1 MRDHYLLIS
10 MAIDYMAIEL
20 LMKNPSDTISVEIT
34 PRTLELIYSI
44 RDMWFPDEEI
54 PMTAGE
60 AINVI
65 CCAIYYNKITRKK

>member
-1 MRDHYLLIS
+1 
-10 MAIDYMAIEL
+10 
-20 LMKNPSDTISVEIT
+20 MKNLSETISVEIT

-65 CCAIYYNKITRKK
+65 CCAIYYNKMNRKK

>member
-1 MRDHYLLIS
+1 
-10 MAIDYMAIEL
+10 MAIEL
-20 LMKNPSDTISVEIT
+20 LMKNLSETISVEIT

-65 CCAIYYNKITRKK
+65 CCAIYYSKMTRKK

>member
-1 MRDHYLLIS
+1 
-10 MAIDYMAIEL
+10 MAIEL
-20 LMKNPSDTISVEIT
+20 LMKNLSETISVEIT

-65 CCAIYYNKITRKK
+65 CCAIIYSLHYETIN